1 MGRHSAPDD
10 DTVDVGAATTTTLDL
25 GPLDLDGPRGRHSG
39 DDDAAPGVDE
49 QQTQMIAV
57 VDPDVAADDT
67 QVTDVLVPPEPL
79 IDEIVP
85 LEEAPAKLSRA
96 DRRAQQKAQKKA
108 DKAAAVPAPVAA
120 PAPAPPTT
128 APPTPAPP
136 PAPAPAKAEVAPSPA
151 KTKKRKK
158 DGETD
163 TQADL
168 RVLRENS
175 AVRARS
181 IAGVLVSF
189 LLYTV
194 VMIVIGQTAMY
205 LLWIWIPIVV
215 AGVLVG
221 VVLDLA
227 HRQPKDSAV
236 SSPPDEPLG

>member
-25 GPLDLDGPRGRHSG
+25 GPLDLGAPRGRHSG
-39 DDDAAPGVDE
+39 GDDTAPSADE

-57 VDPDVAADDT
+57 VDPDVEADDT
-67 QVTDVLVPPEPL
+67 QVTDVLVPPEPAPG
-79 IDEIVP
+79 EVAP
-85 LEEAPAKLSRA
+85 LEEAPAPAPVKPSRA
-96 DRRAQQKAQKKA
+96 DRRAQKKA
-108 DKAAAVPAPVAA
+108 DKAAAVAAPVAV
-120 PAPAPPTT
+120 P
-128 APPTPAPP
+128 
-136 PAPAPAKAEVAPSPA
+136 AEVAPSPA

-205 LLWIWIPIVV
+205 LVWIWIPIVV

-227 HRQPKDSAV
+227 HRQPKDAMASP
-236 SSPPDEPLG
+236 PPDEPLG